1 MHFILAL
8 SRLLRLLQH
17 LLDNLLLL
25 DQERTN
31 DTVLDASGAAGATV
45 GTADVLLGTGDLGVF
60 TGTEGGNLKAIVSLL
75 FQNRHRSKALRYC
88 RSLLVSFIAPS
99 AQYRNTHPHPH
110 PSKYSGLLTPGS
122 LVPQSPHLG
131 AVPFFLI

>member
-60 TGTEGGNLKAIVSLL
+60 TGTEGGNLKAIISLL
-75 FQNRHRSKALRYC
+75 LQNCHRSKTLRYC
-88 RSLLVSFIAPS
+88 RFLLVSFIAPNT
-99 AQYRNTHPHPH
+99 QYRHPYLR